1 MSATAGAADLIT
13 GTRILCSIGLL
24 FCQPFSASFY
34 VLYLVAGFTD
44 MIDGSVARNTGT
56 VSELGAKL
64 DTAADFVFVAVCLWK
79 LLPGLAVPLWL
90 WIWIALIALI
100 KMVNIISGYVIRKK
114 YVAIHTVMNKV
125 TGILLFIL
133 PLTLS
138 VAELKYSAPLVCMAA
153 TFRPCENGEFQY
165 LSNNIIYQCGREMPP
180 SFPRLKAQR

>member
-1 MSATAGAADLIT
+1 MKKRIADLIT
-13 GTRILCSIGLL
+13 AVRILCSATLL
-24 FCQPFSASFY
+24 FCPAFSLSFY
-34 VLYLVAGFTD
+34 ILYLAAGLSD

-56 VSELGAKL
+56 ASEFGAKL

-153 TFRPCENGEFQY
+153 TFAAIQEGHFIRT
-165 LSNNIIYQCGREMPP
+165 GRET
-180 SFPRLKAQR
+180 